1 MRSLSGLIEA
11 HLLLDARRRQG
22 SATSRSKAMR
32 RVFCAIR
39 DGDEAGAAAAM
50 RDIIG

>member
-1 MRSLSGLIEA
+1 LIEA
-11 HLLLDARRRQG
+11 HLLLDARRSQG

-50 RDIIG
+50 RDVIG